1 MFDPIAIGAKL
12 PETPFVF
19 IRRLENCSLGEFEI
33 IIYNAYG
40 FKDDLKVKN
49 YVYDDGGKIEGL
61 PAEMRMPAS
70 WAKYFQSKEAARDE
84 LIRCNQEYLI
94 PFGSMGMTPGLIL

>member
-1 MFDPIAIGAKL
+1 MFDPIVSGAKL

-33 IIYNAYG
+33 IVYNAYS

-61 PAEMRMPAS
+61 PAEMRMPGS
-70 WAKYFQSKEAARDE
+70 WTKYFPSKEAARDE
-84 LIRCNQEYLI
+84 LIRCSREYLI
-94 PFGSMGMTPGLIL
+94 PFGSMGMAPGLIL